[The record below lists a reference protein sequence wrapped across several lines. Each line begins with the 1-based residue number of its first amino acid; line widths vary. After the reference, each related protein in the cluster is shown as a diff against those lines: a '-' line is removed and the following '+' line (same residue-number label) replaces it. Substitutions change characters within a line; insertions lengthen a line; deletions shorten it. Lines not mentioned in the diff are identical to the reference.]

1 VCVSWQL
8 KKADVR
14 ARATKMK
21 SQVWTLPEVVLL
33 ESHDFHT
40 SVHSKRHTL
49 PAEQGFGD
57 RQSIFVLYG
66 FK

>member
-1 VCVSWQL
+1 
-8 KKADVR
+8 
-14 ARATKMK
+14 MK
-21 SQVWTLPEVVLL
+21 GQAWTLPEVVLL
-33 ESHDFHT
+33 DSHAFHT

-57 RQSIFVLYG
+57 RQSIFVVYG